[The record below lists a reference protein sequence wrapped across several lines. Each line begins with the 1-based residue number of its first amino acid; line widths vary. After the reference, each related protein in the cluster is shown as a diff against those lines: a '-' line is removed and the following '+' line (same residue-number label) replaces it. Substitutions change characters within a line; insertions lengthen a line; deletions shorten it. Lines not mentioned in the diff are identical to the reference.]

1 MIPKVTMLLW
11 VGLRKLVMIM
21 CWNAAR
27 PFMRKQC
34 HGSPELSSSA
44 LNQSNLW
51 TRATTHGKIW
61 PPRSTNTPHDFAC
74 GPLVSLFW
82 LLRLPTG
89 STLFYILII
98 FSFVFSIL
106 PQFNNKP
113 IIDNKYLNS
122 WQDSRTMDT
131 LWSETW
137 AHRQAHLTPLTSF
150 LTHDTLFSQSI
161 TGTVKVCR

>member
-1 MIPKVTMLLW
+1 MISKVTMLSW

-27 PFMRKQC
+27 PFLRKQC

-61 PPRSTNTPHDFAC
+61 PPRSANTPHDFAC

-82 LLRLPTG
+82 LLHLPTG

-113 IIDNKYLNS
+113 IIDNKLTELMTRQPDNGHIVEWDMSSPTGSSNS
-122 WQDSRTMDT
+122 INQFSDTWHSVFSEHYRDS
-131 LWSETW
+131 
-137 AHRQAHLTPLTSF
+137 
-150 LTHDTLFSQSI
+150 
-161 TGTVKVCR
+161 